1 MIVYI
6 VYMWSVMLW
15 QGRENHLRS
24 HMGCLGEAEAR
35 AQPRREEESLLHIR
49 ICKFDFY
56 TLLKAVLY
64 LQL

>member
-1 MIVYI
+1 
-6 VYMWSVMLW
+6 MLW

-49 ICKFDFY
+49 ICRFDFY

-64 LQL
+64 LQ